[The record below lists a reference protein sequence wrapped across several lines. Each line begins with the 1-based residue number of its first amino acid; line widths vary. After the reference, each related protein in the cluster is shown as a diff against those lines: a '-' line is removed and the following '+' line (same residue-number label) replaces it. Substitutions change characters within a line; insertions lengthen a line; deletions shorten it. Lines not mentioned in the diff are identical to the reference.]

1 MALLGEFAR
10 PGSVELGTLR
20 ALQFAAARAR
30 SDAEAATARLADEPA
45 GTQFTLEMAQRV
57 IAAVARL
64 AHAELAL
71 HALDLAQDTLASSTK
86 ESSTQDSATTPA
98 GSRAQVEQ
106 LGAAVGEALGDIAIA
121 LRTLRAPGPIPA
133 LRTIYS
139 ELPTDQGLRNTPLI
153 AIADQLVDAVKT
165 LDSVLRDRLPA

>member
-1 MALLGEFAR
+1 
-10 PGSVELGTLR
+10 
-20 ALQFAAARAR
+20 
-30 SDAEAATARLADEPA
+30 
-45 GTQFTLEMAQRV
+45 
-57 IAAVARL
+57 
-64 AHAELAL
+64 
-71 HALDLAQDTLASSTK
+71 
-86 ESSTQDSATTPA
+86 
-98 GSRAQVEQ
+98 VEQ